1 MKDNNFTL
9 AFQVLGFDDNGKSDF
24 NFRVPPEIGRWIA
37 TLRTIDYDGED
48 FTLKNVNVPL
58 LTRDEY
64 PNFKDDFGIK
74 EDQENKPLS
83 YMKPQYILDLSGIYL
98 EKASLMS
105 AGFTTLDVQFE
116 KCSLLFDGIKYHEE
130 VDWYKRFDAENHCVS
145 EEELSGFLEYT

>member
-1 MKDNNFTL
+1 M
-9 AFQVLGFDDNGKSDF
+9 
-24 NFRVPPEIGRWIA
+24 
-37 TLRTIDYDGED
+37 RTIDYDGED

-145 EEELSGFLEYT
+145 EEELSEFLEYT